1 MTNQEKI
8 AQGFYTS
15 HTDSIT
21 GEVTQIVYTDAQVA
35 ECKNWVDPKPQPT
48 KEELLDK
55 LQELQTQIAQLGK

>member
-8 AQGFYTS
+8 AQGFFTS

-21 GEVTQIVYTDAQVA
+21 GEVTQIVYTDEQVA

-48 KEELLDK
+48 VS
-55 LQELQTQIAQLGK
+55 ELQAQLADIQAKLNSL